1 MSVTTTRRLHADASS
16 PLLPAADA
24 TERRAMT
31 RQRLSN
37 RRASVT
43 FDIASLGL
51 SYTVT
56 VSHGAGEPREVFIT
70 NHKAGSAAG
79 SSSTPP
85 RPRAGGIHE
94 RV

>member
-1 MSVTTTRRLHADASS
+1 MNS
-16 PLLPAADA
+16 PRHIPAFPAG
-24 TERRAMT
+24 RAMSECT
-31 RQRLSN
+31 RLPN
-37 RRASVT
+37 CRASTT
-43 FDIASLGL
+43 FDIESLGL

-56 VSHGAGEPREVFIT
+56 VSPGAGEPREVFIT

-79 SSSTPP
+79 SSSTSP